1 MMIGGTMSKADQ
13 TALPRSLLVL
23 WGREEP
29 RRRGPKPGLSLE
41 RIAVAAISLADA
53 DGLGAVSMG
62 RVAGQ
67 LGVTTM
73 ALYRYVSTKDELIA
87 LMLDVALGRPALPA
101 DASEGWRARLERWS
115 WGYLMALRRHPW
127 APRVPISGPPLT
139 PNQVTWTE
147 AWFGALAATALTDQE
162 KLSVLLLVSNY
173 VRGVAQLLI
182 DLAAAERDARPEQL
196 SGMSPYGQLLAQ
208 VIDAERFPTLC
219 GMLASGAFDQPDD
232 DPDEDFSFGLRTVLD
247 GVALLV
253 RERQPTQKTP
263 LMTPVNAQNAQ
274 EEGDDGHH

>member
-1 MMIGGTMSKADQ
+1 MGEADQ

-29 RRRGPKPGLSLE
+29 RRRGPKPGLGLE
-41 RIAVAAISLADA
+41 RIAAAAIGLADA

-73 ALYRYVSTKDELIA
+73 ALYRYMSTKDELIA
-87 LMLDVALGRPALPA
+87 LMLDVALGRPDLPA
-101 DASEGWRARLERWS
+101 DAAEGWRARLARWS
-115 WGYLMALRRHPW
+115 RGYLTALRRHPW
-127 APRVPISGPPLT
+127 APQVPISGPPLT
-139 PNQVTWTE
+139 PNQVAWME
-147 AWFGALAATALTDQE
+147 AGLGALAATALTDQE
-162 KLSVLLLVSNY
+162 KLSVLLLLSNY

-182 DLAAAERDARPEQL
+182 DLAAAERDGRPARTPV
-196 SGMSPYGQLLAQ
+196 MSHYGQMLAQ

-232 DPDEDFSFGLRTVLD
+232 DPDEDFTFGLRTVLD

-253 RERQPTQKTP
+253 RERQPTRKTP
-263 LMTPVNAQNAQ
+263 LMAPVNTR
-274 EEGDDGHH
+274 EEGDDGGY

>member
-1 MMIGGTMSKADQ
+1 MGEDDQ
-13 TALPRSLLVL
+13 TALPRSLKVF

-29 RRRGPKPGLSLE
+29 RRRGPKPGLGLE
-41 RIAVAAISLADA
+41 RIAVAAIGLADA

-73 ALYRYVSTKDELIA
+73 ALYRYVGTKDELIA

-101 DASEGWRARLERWS
+101 DAAEGWRARLEHWS
-115 WGYLMALRRHPW
+115 WGYLTALRRHPW

-139 PNQVTWTE
+139 PNQVAWME
-147 AWFGALAATALTDQE
+147 AGLGALAATGLTDPE
-162 KLSVLLLVSNY
+162 KLSVLLLLSNY

-182 DLAAAERDARPEQL
+182 DLAAAERDGRPEQL
-196 SGMSPYGQLLAQ
+196 SVMNHYGQMLAQ

-219 GMLASGAFDQPDD
+219 GMLASGEFDQPDD
-232 DPDEDFSFGLRTVLD
+232 DPDEDVSFGLRTVLD

-263 LMTPVNAQNAQ
+263 PRGQGARRIMARVNAR
-274 EEGDDGHH
+274 EDGDDGDL